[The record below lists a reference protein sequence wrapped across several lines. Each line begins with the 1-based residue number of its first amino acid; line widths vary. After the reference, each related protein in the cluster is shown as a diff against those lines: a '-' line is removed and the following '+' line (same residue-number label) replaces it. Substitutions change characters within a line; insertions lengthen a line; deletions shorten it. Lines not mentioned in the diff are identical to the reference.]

1 MANVETERPAEDP
14 KTCQTQWMWGKKRRS
29 RPFCVGPKSRTIS
42 SAELRWLC
50 EEQGR
55 GFEEDFEEDRG
66 SPSSS
71 RLSVLSSLS
80 ICSSIDSS
88 SDSSPAESR
97 LPRCMLTSRL
107 RRRILLM
114 KISVRYASTHNCVC
128 DDCKAAFS
136 LTTPVNTV
144 QKHPTHE
151 EINATLTHK
160 FTMMEFLFHS
170 PLLPRD

>member
-1 MANVETERPAEDP
+1 MNVNVVTYTKLQNWLKKTSPHLTKHREIWKNGQGIGLRMMANVETERASSGP
-14 KTCQTQWMWGKKRRS
+14 KALHLSNTVDVGKKNGS
-29 RPFCVGPKSRTIS
+29 RPFCVGPKSRTMS

-55 GFEEDFEEDRG
+55 GFEEDLDEDRG

-114 KISVRYASTHNCVC
+114 KVSVRYASTHNCVH
-128 DDCKAAFS
+128 DDC
-136 LTTPVNTV
+136 
-144 QKHPTHE
+144 
-151 EINATLTHK
+151 
-160 FTMMEFLFHS
+160 
-170 PLLPRD
+170 